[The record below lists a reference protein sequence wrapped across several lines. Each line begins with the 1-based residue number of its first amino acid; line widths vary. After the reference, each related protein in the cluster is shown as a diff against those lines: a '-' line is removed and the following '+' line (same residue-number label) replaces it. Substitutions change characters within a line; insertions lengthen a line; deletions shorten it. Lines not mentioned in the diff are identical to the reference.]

1 MLNIQKCEGPVP
13 DVLES
18 SIFMVIMILII
29 KIKTII
35 ICNEICLKYV
45 QTVSGVPAP
54 KHLGYF
60 EWSDEVRAKR
70 EPSLRNEY
78 IKWPSGVFF

>member
-1 MLNIQKCEGPVP
+1 
-13 DVLES
+13 
-18 SIFMVIMILII
+18 MVIMILII

-54 KHLGYF
+54 KHLGYYDTDDKNLNKLLLF
-60 EWSDEVRAKR
+60 KKNVQ
-70 EPSLRNEY
+70 
-78 IKWPSGVFF
+78 

>member
-13 DVLES
+13 DVPEP

-54 KHLGYF
+54 KHLGYY
-60 EWSDEVRAKR
+60 DTDDK
-70 EPSLRNEY
+70 N
-78 IKWPSGVFF
+78 